1 MSELDAA
8 SSETEETPRRSR
20 RNLLVGAAAGVGVI
34 AGQALLGAQPA
45 SAANGDSV
53 VLGNINTATSETFIG
68 TDSAPGTTCLH
79 CVASGAAAALLGES
93 TGNGGGGVG
102 IRGFGD
108 EGVYGAG
115 LIVGTPPG
123 QTINGVHG
131 TCDVSGNGVW
141 GESVDKGQGQG
152 NGVYGSTNS
161 ASGVYGHNAGTGY
174 GVAGRAESGT
184 GTLGDSTNG
193 TGVAA
198 SSQNGTGLSAT
209 TAFGTAASVIATAGT
224 ALHVNGPAIFSRS
237 GLVTIKAPA
246 KSASVVVAGGLATT
260 SLVLATLQNSIAGVS
275 VASAVP
281 NPSTG
286 KITINLNKAPPSTSP
301 TAKVAWFV
309 LG

>member
-1 MSELDAA
+1 LA
-8 SSETEETPRRSR
+8 
-20 RNLLVGAAAGVGVI
+20 GAAAGAGVI
-34 AGQALLGAQPA
+34 AAGVLMKAAPA
-45 SAANGDSV
+45 SAANGDAV
-53 VLGNINTATSETFIG
+53 ILGNTSNTATSTTYIEKQGSGTSLIAATDGPGIG
-68 TDSAPGTTCLH
+68 VTG
-79 CVASGAAAALLGES
+79 VADFLGN
-93 TGNGGGGVG
+93 TGGVG
-102 IRGFGD
+102 VLGLAPGG
-108 EGVYGAG
+108 EGVYGDATNKIGLGAG
-115 LIVGTPPG
+115 TTV
-123 QTINGVHG
+123 NGVHG
-131 TCDVSGNGVW
+131 VCDISGNGVW
-141 GESVDKGQGQG
+141 GESVDRGSGTG

-161 ASGVYGHNAGTGY
+161 AGASGVYGHNAGTGY

-193 TGVAA
+193 VGVVA

-224 ALHVNGPAIFSRS
+224 ALNVNGPTVFSRS

-246 KSASVVVAGGLATT
+246 KSASVTVAGGLATT
-260 SLVLATLQNSIAGVS
+260 SLALATLQNSIAGVS

-281 NPSTG
+281 NASTG